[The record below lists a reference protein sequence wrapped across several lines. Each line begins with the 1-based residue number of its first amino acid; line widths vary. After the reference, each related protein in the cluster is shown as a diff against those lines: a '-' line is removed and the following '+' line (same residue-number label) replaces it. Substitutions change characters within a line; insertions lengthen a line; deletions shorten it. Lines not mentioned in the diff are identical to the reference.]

1 MNAFH
6 EGLAD
11 ILEVAVSDLAPSTK
25 LADHGWDSL
34 AIISCVAL
42 IDECFGTVISGSTL
56 AACHTVADLDKLV
69 AQNVPV

>member
-11 ILEVAVSDLAPSTK
+11 ILEIAATDLAPSTK

-42 IDECFGTVISGSTL
+42 IDECFGTVVSGTTL
-56 AACHTVADLDKLV
+56 AACLNVADLDKLV